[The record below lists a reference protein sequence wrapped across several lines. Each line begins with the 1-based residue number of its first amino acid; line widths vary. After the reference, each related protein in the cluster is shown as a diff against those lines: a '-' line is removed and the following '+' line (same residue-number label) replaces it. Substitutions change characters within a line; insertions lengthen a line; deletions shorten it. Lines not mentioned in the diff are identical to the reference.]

1 MSCQKKWSDKHM
13 KIIKIVVILFWLMD
27 ILIVPFM
34 EIFDTTYPLN
44 TLFWSLVFIICGG
57 IEIKIEWEG

>member
-1 MSCQKKWSDKHM
+1 M

-27 ILIVPFM
+27 ILNLPFM

-44 TLFWSLVFIICGG
+44 TLFWVLVFIICGG